1 MTLQILKIKSW
12 PTFCSGLLS
21 DAKLFN
27 GTAVKMSRAMIDCME
42 ECRLRVRVKDMGLDI
57 FFPTIKAMVQMLEQ
71 NVDLAQ
77 GYRKIARLLL
87 LARMPL
93 FCLQDYAGGGF

>member
-1 MTLQILKIKSW
+1 
-12 PTFCSGLLS
+12 
-21 DAKLFN
+21 
-27 GTAVKMSRAMIDCME
+27 MIDCME

-77 GYRKIARLLL
+77 GYRKIAEAPAFSTHAVILSPRLCWRRF
-87 LARMPL
+87 LA
-93 FCLQDYAGGGF
+93 